1 MRKII
6 VIPILLLLTISLSAI
21 TPNPTNSILIEKSIV
36 KNETTLNDFTSLKK
50 KDLKKRLG
58 RKLTFKENIGL
69 FFMKRFIK
77 KAIKKD
83 PTIGKISSSV
93 FFGAC
98 SKIVLKNGDIIE
110 ADVSQI
116 TPTEVKYR
124 RCGKPD
130 DPEIVLN
137 KRDVLSIQASDGAVI
152 YRDTGR
158 APSLTP
164 TPRDDYRQVSTQI
177 DTRKMEPYAI
187 WAAVFALL
195 IPIVGIVLGIISLT
209 RINKNPDK
217 YKGAGWAWF
226 GIIFS
231 IIWVLLVV
239 ASASAA

>member
-1 MRKII
+1 MMKKNII
-6 VIPILLLLTISLSAI
+6 LPFFLLLAFSLSAI
-21 TPNPTNSILIEKSIV
+21 NPNSPNKLLIEQSV
-36 KNETTLNDFTSLKK
+36 AQDQVTLSDFTKFKK

-58 RKLTFKENIGL
+58 RRLTFKENIGF

-77 KAIKKD
+77 RAIKKD
-83 PTIGKISSSV
+83 PALGEINSSL

-98 SKIVLKNGDIIE
+98 SKIVMKNGDIIE
-110 ADVSQI
+110 ADISQI
-116 TPTEVKYR
+116 TPSEVKYR
-124 RCGKPD
+124 RCGKSE
-130 DPEIVLN
+130 DPEIVLD

-158 APSLTP
+158 ETNVRSQ
-164 TPRDDYRQVSTQI
+164 RDYTRASSQI
-177 DTRKMEPYAI
+177 DSRQLEPYAI

-195 IPIVGIVLGIISLT
+195 IPIVGIVLGVISLT

-231 IIWVLLVV
+231 VLWILLVV
-239 ASASAA
+239 ASISAA

>member
-6 VIPILLLLTISLSAI
+6 AIPILLLLTASLSAI
-21 TPNPTNSILIEKSIV
+21 TPNPANSILIEKSIM
-36 KNETTLNDFTSLKK
+36 KNEITLNDFTSLKK
-50 KDLKKRLG
+50 KDLKKQLG

-83 PTIGKISSSV
+83 PSLGELSSSV

-110 ADVSQI
+110 ADISQI

-130 DPEIVLN
+130 DPEIVLS
-137 KRDVLSIQASDGAVI
+137 KGDVLSIQASDGAVI

-158 APSLTP
+158 PPTVAP
-164 TPRDDYRQVSTQI
+164 RNDYRQVSTQI

-187 WAAVFALL
+187 WATVFALL

-209 RINKNPDK
+209 RINKNPDR

-231 IIWVLLVV
+231 ILWILVVV